1 MAGVGS
7 GGGLIPTP
15 PSFAIPTNAHDQNRN
30 QNQDHTQKPITPLKR
45 STRTR
50 NDMKNTRL
58 NPWAILAAT
67 LLAWP
72 LTAAAAEA
80 ENPAPHPPGLV
91 IHAGE
96 INEPMSPLIYGQFI
110 EHLGRC
116 IYGGIW
122 AEMLEDRKFHH
133 PVTAHYQP
141 YRALQNSKFPVVGAS
156 PWQIIGDPESVR
168 METKAPF
175 VGRHTPRIGPDSG
188 LRQRDLG
195 VDQGKTYV
203 GYAWLKGTSPAPT
216 PVEVSLVW
224 GPDANDR
231 RSLRLNVSGEQY
243 QRFPFE
249 LQAGATTDQAMLEV
263 RTLEG
268 PVLLGTLSLM
278 PDDHV
283 EGMRA
288 DTLQLLRQ
296 LNSPIYRW
304 PGGNFVSGYDW
315 RDGIGDRDRRPP
327 RTNPAW
333 TGVEHNDFGMHEF
346 IRFCELLETE
356 PMITVNTGFGD
367 AHSAAAQLEYANGS
381 PDTIWGSRRAAHGRT
396 QPFGV
401 RHWGIGN
408 EMWGDWQLGFMRL
421 EHYILKHN
429 WVVDTMRLVDPSL
442 IATASGQAGPWSLGL
457 LRKCS
462 DHLDYIAE
470 HFYCQEKPDLAA
482 HVRQIPDN
490 IRSKANFHRQA
501 RKDIPGLADKNIR
514 VAMTEWNYWY
524 GPHEF
529 GELGTR
535 YFLKDALG
543 IAAGLHEYA
552 RQSDIIA
559 SAFYAQT
566 VNVIGAIKTS
576 RRNAAFETTGLV
588 LKLYRDHFGLHPV
601 RTQSSSPLD
610 AQAAWSDDRQRLTV
624 GIVNPTLEA
633 ITVPL
638 AVHGTRLTGSGRRW
652 EIAGN
657 DPQAHNDPDLPP
669 RVSIAE
675 SRVTELTNQITVP
688 ACSVTV
694 LALDVQ

>member
-1 MAGVGS
+1 MNPWVILAVI
-7 GGGLIPTP
+7 LLVWPPTP
-15 PSFAIPTNAHDQNRN
+15 AD
-30 QNQDHTQKPITPLKR
+30 
-45 STRTR
+45 
-50 NDMKNTRL
+50 
-58 NPWAILAAT
+58 
-67 LLAWP
+67 
-72 LTAAAAEA
+72 AAEA
-80 ENPAPHPPGLV
+80 DPPNPETPGLV

-96 INEPMSPLIYGQFI
+96 TGEPMSPLIYGQFI

-133 PVTAHYQP
+133 PVTAKYQP
-141 YRALQNSKFPVVGAS
+141 YRSLQNSKFPVVGAS
-156 PWQIIGDPESVR
+156 PWEIIGDPESVR
-168 METKAPF
+168 METAAPF
-175 VGRHTPRIGPDSG
+175 VGRHTPWIGSDSG

-203 GYAWLKGTSPAPT
+203 GYAWLKAATTTPT
-216 PVEVSLVW
+216 EVEVSLVW
-224 GPDANDR
+224 GPHPKDR
-231 RSLRLNVSGEQY
+231 HSRRLEIAGDHY

-249 LQAGATTDQAMLEV
+249 VQAGATTDQAMLEV
-263 RTLEG
+263 RTLKG
-268 PVLLGTLSLM
+268 PVFLGTLSLM
-278 PDDHV
+278 PGDHV

-288 DTLQLLRQ
+288 DTLRLLRE
-296 LNSPIYRW
+296 LNAPIYRW

-346 IRFCELLETE
+346 IRFCELLQTE

-381 PDTIWGSRRAAHGRT
+381 PDSHWGRRRAAHGSPK
-396 QPFGV
+396 PFGV

-408 EMWGDWQLGFMRL
+408 EMWGDWQLGYMRL

-429 WVVDTMRLVDPSL
+429 WVVDTMRQVDPTL

-457 LRKCS
+457 LRQCS
-462 DHLDYIAE
+462 QHMDFIAE

-482 HVRQIPDN
+482 HVRQIPDH
-490 IRSKANFHRQA
+490 IQSKADFHRQA
-501 RKDIPGLADKNIR
+501 RREVPGLPGKNIR

-601 RTQSSSPLD
+601 RTQSAGPLD
-610 AQAAWSDDRQRLTV
+610 VQAAWSHDRQHLTV
-624 GIVNPTLEA
+624 GIVNPTLEPV
-633 ITVPL
+633 TLPL

-652 EIAGN
+652 QIAGS
-657 DPQAHNDPDLPP
+657 DPMAHNDPDLPP
-669 RVSIAE
+669 RVVIEE
-675 SRVTELTNQITVP
+675 SRVAQLTDQITVP

-694 LALDVQ
+694 LELDVQGP